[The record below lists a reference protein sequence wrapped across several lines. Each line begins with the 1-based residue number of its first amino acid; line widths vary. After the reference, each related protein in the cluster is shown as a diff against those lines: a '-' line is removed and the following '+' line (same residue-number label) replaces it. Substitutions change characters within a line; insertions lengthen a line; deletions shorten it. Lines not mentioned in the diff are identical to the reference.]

1 MNGYA
6 NMHFETKAIHAGQEP
21 DPATGAV
28 VTPIYQVSTFR
39 LSDPSEPGEYVYARI
54 ANPTVVALER
64 AVAALEGGQHALAF
78 GSGMAATTAAMSL
91 LHAGDHVLITDNVYG
106 GTLRLVRDYLS
117 RYDVAHD
124 FVDMR
129 NPAAVEAAMG
139 PHTRLLWAETL
150 TNPLLQVI
158 DIAGMAEIAHR
169 HGAWLGVDNTFA
181 SPYFQTPLAL
191 GADIVMHSCTKYLGG
206 HSDLVAG
213 MLVMNDDLHEPLFE
227 TRRITGG
234 ILGPFDAWLML
245 RGIKTL
251 AARMEAH
258 QRNAFAVARFLEGHP
273 RVARVFY
280 PGLESHPQHDL
291 AARQMRGFSGM
302 VTIEIKG
309 GHEAARKF
317 IQALRLFT
325 SAVSLGGVES
335 LVEIPHDM
343 THQAMQGTA
352 MAISPATIRLSIGLE
367 HADDL
372 VADLEQALATG

>member
-1 MNGYA
+1 MNDYA

-39 LSDPSEPGEYVYARI
+39 LPDPSEPGEYVYARV

-64 AVAALEGGQHALAF
+64 AVAALERGQHALAF

-91 LHAGDHVLITDNVYG
+91 VHAGDHVLITDNVYG
-106 GTLRLVRDYLS
+106 GTLRLVRDYLN

-129 NPAAVEAAMG
+129 NPAAVEAATG

-213 MLVMNDDLHEPLFE
+213 MLVMNDDLYEPLFE

-245 RGIKTL
+245 RGVKTL
-251 AARMEAH
+251 AVRMEAH

-280 PGLESHPQHDL
+280 PGLESHPQHAL

-302 VTIEIKG
+302 VTFEIKG

-372 VADLEQALATG
+372 VADLEQALAAG

>member
-1 MNGYA
+1 MNDYA

-21 DPATGAV
+21 DPVTGAV

-39 LSDPSEPGEYVYARI
+39 LPDPSEPGEYVYARV

-91 LHAGDHVLITDNVYG
+91 VHAGDHVLITDNVYG

-139 PHTRLLWAETL
+139 PNTRLLWAETL

-280 PGLESHPQHDL
+280 PGLESHPQHAL

>member
-1 MNGYA
+1 MNDYA
-6 NMHFETKAIHAGQEP
+6 NMRFETKAIHAGQEP

-39 LSDPSEPGEYVYARI
+39 LPDPSEPGEYVYARV

-78 GSGMAATTAAMSL
+78 GSGMAATTAATSL

-129 NPAAVEAAMG
+129 NPAAVETAMG
-139 PHTRLLWAETL
+139 PHTRLLWAETP

-191 GADIVMHSCTKYLGG
+191 GADIVMHSCTKYMGG

-251 AARMEAH
+251 AVRMEAH

-280 PGLESHPQHDL
+280 PGLESHPQHVL

-309 GHEAARKF
+309 GHEAARGF

-372 VADLEQALATG
+372 VADLEQALASD